1 MSRKRYLMPGPE
13 RDRVAAVLKAKYERG
28 GTSIRALA
36 EETGRSYGGVHRL
49 LTYAGTTLRRRGGVQ
64 RGESAS

>member
-1 MSRKRYLMPGPE
+1 MSRKRHLMPGPV

-28 GTSIRALA
+28 TSIRTLA
-36 EETGRSYGGVHRL
+36 EETGRSYTAVHKL
-49 LTYAGTTLRRRGGVQ
+49 LTYAGTTFRPRGGVR

>member
-13 RDRVAAVLKAKYERG
+13 RDRVAAVLKAKYDR

-36 EETGRSYGGVHRL
+36 DETGRSYGAVHRL
-49 LTYAGTTLRRRGGVQ
+49 LIYAGATFRPRGGVL
-64 RGESAS
+64 RRESAS